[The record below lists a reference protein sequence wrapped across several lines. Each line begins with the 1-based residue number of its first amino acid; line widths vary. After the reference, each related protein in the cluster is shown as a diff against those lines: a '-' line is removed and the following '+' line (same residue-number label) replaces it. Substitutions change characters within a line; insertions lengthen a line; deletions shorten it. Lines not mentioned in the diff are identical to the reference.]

1 MTIEPTEEQQ
11 AARDTFAEGRE
22 LALIAGAGTG
32 KTSTLA
38 LMAEAAPHRRGLY
51 IAFNRGIA
59 NSAAALFDGRV
70 QCRTV
75 HQLAFHAVGKKYGQR
90 LNASRIPAQETA
102 RTLGIDRDL
111 DVDGKSIDLFH
122 QVRLVRG
129 MVRRFCYS
137 ADPHLMAHHMEHI
150 NGLDDT
156 SNDDV
161 AVALLPFAQR
171 AWEDLQLPEG
181 RLRFEHDHYL
191 KMWALTEPDLKA
203 DFVLLDEAQDTN
215 SVFEKVFLAQ
225 DSQRVCVGDPAQ
237 QIYAW
242 RGARDIMS
250 GFQAEHLHLTRSFR
264 FGQPI
269 ADVANRWLEYAES
282 PMRLTGHGPAPTRVS
297 PLAEPDAVL
306 CRGNAD
312 ALKEVV
318 DYLERGVPVALAGGG
333 HALESIAEAADRLR
347 AGQRTYHPE
356 LFLFS
361 TWPEVQDFVESDP
374 DGQQLRPL
382 VKAVDTFG
390 TEVIRSAVKQ
400 LSDEQNAQVTVSTAH
415 KAKGRQWD
423 SVRIGEGFARP
434 PKDEDGV
441 QLPMLAAE
449 ARLVYVAVTRARHGL
464 DIGALDWLDAYEAA
478 ISGPDQHGHLNGR
491 PMIDLPLTTQLRFS
505 ASPVSEFLEQHLPHH
520 SNIIREYQKYVDTLP
535 HPAQPMNVRRPNW
548 ANLGRAIDYRLRLSF
563 GGDLGG
569 AVTLG
574 IDALG
579 SPTDLPGAPGA
590 ESCKALYTAGLRL
603 LEIIGDH
610 RIGVVHLDDAE
621 LTRLCYVAGFFED
634 IMRNGVVS
642 RQSMLASASPGTV
655 LADLVDSV
663 PSYVV
668 EDIADQ
674 LRLSQGPL
682 SSFQGS
688 ARYNAR
694 GPVNVCGPVFT
705 GSSDIGGADA
715 DFILDGLLLDCKA
728 TTRPRHVGREEV
740 YQLAGYLLLD
750 YDDAYRIDRVGLY
763 LSRQGGLI
771 TWDVNEFLRRLGA
784 PAPLPRLRTEF
795 RSHLQH
801 RRRTPTG

>member
-1 MTIEPTEEQQ
+1 LTIDPTEEQQ

-38 LMAEAAPHRRGLY
+38 LMAESAPHRRGLY

-59 NSAAALFDGRV
+59 DAAQKLFGGRV

-75 HQLAFHAVGKKYGQR
+75 HQLAFHAVGRKYGRR
-90 LNASRIPAQETA
+90 LNASRVPARETA
-102 RTLGIDRDL
+102 RILGIDRPL
-111 DVDGKSIDLFH
+111 EVDGKAIDLFH

-156 SNDDV
+156 SNDFV
-161 AVALLPFAQR
+161 AVALLPFALR
-171 AWEDLQLPEG
+171 VWEDLQLLEG
-181 RLRFEHDHYL
+181 RLKFEHDHYL

-215 SVFEKVFLAQ
+215 AVFEKVFLDQ

-264 FGQPI
+264 FGRPI

-318 DYLERGVPVALAGGG
+318 GYLERGVPVALAGGD
-333 HALESIAEAADRLR
+333 HALEAIAEAADALR
-347 AGQRTYHPE
+347 AGQRTYHPD
-356 LFLFS
+356 LFLFRA
-361 TWPEVQDFVESDP
+361 WQEVQDFVESDP

-390 TEVIRSAVKQ
+390 TEVIHSAVKQ
-400 LSDEQNAQVTVSTAH
+400 LSDEREAQVTVSTAH

-423 SVRIGEGFARP
+423 SVRIGEGFTCP

-441 QLPMLAAE
+441 QLPMLSAE
-449 ARLVYVAVTRARHGL
+449 ARLIYVAVTRARHGL

-478 ISGPDQHGHLNGR
+478 VAGPDQHGYLGGR

-505 ASPVSEFLEQHLPHH
+505 SSPVSEFLAQHLPHH
-520 SNIIREYQKYVDTLP
+520 GNITREYQKYVETLP
-535 HPAQPMNVRRPNW
+535 HPVQPMNVRRPHW
-548 ANLGRAIDYRLRLSF
+548 ANLGRTVDYRLQLSF

-579 SPTDLPGAPGA
+579 SQMHLPGAPGA
-590 ESCKALYTAGLRL
+590 EGRKALYTAGLRL
-603 LEIIGDH
+603 LEVIGDH
-610 RIGVVHLDDAE
+610 LAGWARLDDAE

-634 IMRNGVVS
+634 VMRNGVV
-642 RQSMLASASPGTV
+642 RHQSMFTSADPGTA
-655 LADLVDSV
+655 LTDLVDAV

-668 EDIADQ
+668 DDIAEQ
-674 LRLSQGPL
+674 LELSRESL
-682 SSFQGS
+682 SPFQGLNYS
-688 ARYNAR
+688 
-694 GPVNVCGPVFT
+694 NVCGPEFA

-728 TTRPRHVGREEV
+728 TTRPRHMGREEV

-750 YDDAYRIDRVGLY
+750 YNDAYRIDRVGLY
-763 LSRQGGLI
+763 LSRQGRLI
-771 TWDVNEFLRRLGA
+771 TWGVDEFLHRLGA
-784 PAPLPRLRTEF
+784 PAPLPRLRAEF
-795 RSHLQH
+795 RSHLQGQ
-801 RRRTPTG
+801 RRILTG